1 MKKRFLALALALCML
16 VSFAGCGGNG
26 GSSVASGDGSSTTEN
41 SAAGTEN
48 SSVAEVDETKYP
60 GLTEQEKEAVS
71 LGLINLDGT
80 MPIIPDP
87 DAFEEKY
94 GKISMFVHYTGS
106 RTRPV
111 TELAM
116 VKEWEELTGIRFE
129 WQDVPYDGVAEKIN
143 LTLSAGG
150 DQLPDCFWNFVD
162 GQSSNFVVQ
171 YADQGVFMPTE
182 DIIDNYMPNYK
193 ALLESKEEYRKIAT
207 APDGHIYGFPYI
219 EEMEGLV
226 LTPGPFV
233 INNDWLGQ
241 VNMDMPTTVD
251 EYVEVLKAFRDAG
264 DLNGN
269 GQADET
275 PLAVQFG
282 AHDTFGSNDLFYRF
296 TGCFGQADSYCGGNN
311 YADHL
316 YLNEEGKVA
325 FSATDEAFRKT
336 AEFFNMLWN
345 EGLIWNGS
353 FEADTS
359 LAFENSL
366 LKQDVATV
374 GSYSTWGGKE
384 SITNIEVR
392 NQYEALPRLE
402 GENGKTGFRLNYS
415 ELQDS
420 SNTAITTNCEFP
432 HVIGLMVEAISS
444 DPKLAVT
451 SNWGAVGAVF
461 VEEEDGFLTK
471 PRDEN
476 GNALPQGEFADGKES
491 ARENTTP
498 CRGSFIIKDS
508 YYEDVCDYDAVPLL
522 EGQKTN
528 GKEEM
533 LEEYADS
540 VLPRTMLTVEESSR
554 VSQIQPTISDIVDR
568 YVVDWVL
575 NGVTDESWQSYQT
588 ELENAGVADLIS
600 IWQAAIDRYNAA

>member
-1 MKKRFLALALALCML
+1 MKKRLLAMCLTLSLL
-16 VSFAGCGGNG
+16 VASLAGCGGG
-26 GSSVASGDGSSTTEN
+26 GDSSTSSGGTSSAASDSSVS
-41 SAAGTEN
+41 N
-48 SSVAEVDETKYP
+48 SSAAEVDETQYP
-60 GLTEQEKEAVS
+60 GLTDQEKEAVS

-106 RTRPV
+106 RTRGV
-111 TELAM
+111 TELEM
-116 VKEWEELTGIRFE
+116 VKQWEELTGIRFE

-162 GQSSNFVVQ
+162 GQSSNFVTQ
-171 YADQGVFMPTE
+171 YADQGKFLPTE
-182 DIIDNYMPNYK
+182 DIIDNYMPEYK
-193 ALLESKEEYRKIAT
+193 ALLESKPEYRKIAT

-219 EEMEGLV
+219 EEMTGMV
-226 LTPGPFV
+226 LTPGPFE
-233 INNDWLGQ
+233 INTDWLEQ
-241 VNMDMPTTVD
+241 VGLDMPTTVD
-251 EYVEVLKAFRDAG
+251 EWVEALKAFRDAG

-269 GQADET
+269 GVEDEY
-275 PLAVQFG
+275 PLALQFG

-296 TGCFGQADSYCGGNN
+296 TACFGQADSYCGGNN

-316 YLNEEGKVA
+316 YVDENGKVA

-359 LAFENSL
+359 LSFENSL

-374 GSYSTWGGKE
+374 GTFSTWGGRG
-384 SITNIEVR
+384 SINNIDVR

-402 GENGKTGFRLNYS
+402 GESGSTGFRLNYS
-415 ELQDS
+415 ELQDT

-432 HVIGLMVEAISS
+432 HVIGLMVEAINR
-444 DPKLAVT
+444 DPKLAIT
-451 SNWGAVGAVF
+451 SNWGSVGSVF
-461 VEEEDGFLTK
+461 VEEEDGFLLK
-471 PRDEN
+471 PTDEN
-476 GNALPQGEFADGKES
+476 GNQLPQGEFADGQES

-508 YYEDVCDYDAVPLL
+508 YYDMCTFDAPLIIN
-522 EGQKTN
+522 GQITN

-533 LEEYADS
+533 MEEYADS
-540 VLPRTMLTVEESSR
+540 VMPKVMLSVEESSR
-554 VSQIQPTISDIVDR
+554 ISQIQPTISDIVDR

-575 NGVTDESWQSYQT
+575 NGVTDESWESYQS
-588 ELENAGVADLIS
+588 ELEGAGLADLLS
-600 IWQAAIDRYNAA
+600 VWQGAVDRYNAE